1 MQLLIFWEYEMK
13 KKSQNSGTEVNAEGD
28 VTIGGDVV
36 GRDKI
41 TNTVNNYYLSLEFL
55 SKFLQQI
62 RSDQTPA
69 ELLAGSSRETAKD
82 RALHLYKTLG
92 LVNQKTDAFVEA
104 FGRLVAL
111 LANATTQEDLHIG
124 RNTLTGAAHE
134 LIYALPALAAALD
147 DVNPQL
153 DIHKHELVQ
162 RIEQYSQSRSQVLTE
177 LENSAATTAD
187 QSLEILKPIL
197 DVTEK
202 NRLLIRQAIMELRE
216 FLAKEF
222 PFKESF

>member
-1 MQLLIFWEYEMK
+1 MK
-13 KKSQNSGTEVNAEGD
+13 KKSQISGTEVNAEGD

-41 TNTVNNYYLSLEFL
+41 TNTVNNYYLGLEFL

-62 RSDQTPA
+62 QGEQTPA
-69 ELLAGSSRETAKD
+69 GLLAGNSRKTAKD

-104 FGRLVAL
+104 FGLLVAL
-111 LANATTQEDLHIG
+111 LANASTKEALHTG

-134 LIYALPALAAALD
+134 LMYALPELAMSLD
-147 DVNPQL
+147 EVNPQL

-162 RIEQYSQSRSQVLTE
+162 KIEEYSQSRSRVLTE

-187 QSLEILKPIL
+187 QSIETLQPIL
-197 DVTEK
+197 DTAEK